1 MQEELEMTAYAA
13 LIEISSEHDNSPDKW
28 KRTLTHFFDELT
40 NELHNYGVRIIGH
53 IKGFLDLEDAGYCYF
68 SNTGDLQKTKT
79 VSEIKNYAKNG
90 KITFNVIVYGLE
102 EESIE
107 EIVKNKVEIIE
118 EELQAVCQIITKND

>member
-13 LIEISSEHDNSPDKW
+13 LIEIRSEHDNSPDKW

-40 NELHNYGVRIIGH
+40 DELHNYGVRIIGH

-68 SNTGDLQKTKT
+68 SNTGDLHKTKAI
-79 VSEIKNYAKNG
+79 SEIKNYAKNG